1 MSFVTDQLNRDAQL
15 MKVLPRAAGWGKAY
29 TIDEVEANRISNN
42 LAQAAR
48 EIERL
53 EREIGALRYMLEM
66 ADGRGQ
72 SADSILEDNGID
84 LKTWERT

>member
-15 MKVLPRAAGWGKAY
+15 MKVLPYIGASKQALM
-29 TIDEVEANRISNN
+29 IDEVEANRISNN

-53 EREIGALRYMLEM
+53 EREL
-66 ADGRGQ
+66 
-72 SADSILEDNGID
+72 S
-84 LKTWERT
+84 ERAK

>member
-15 MKVLPRAAGWGKAY
+15 MKVLPYVGPSTPAY
-29 TIDEVEANRISNN
+29 ALLIDEVEANRISNN

-53 EREIGALRYMLEM
+53 EREL
-66 ADGRGQ
+66 
-72 SADSILEDNGID
+72 S
-84 LKTWERT
+84 ERSK